1 MALLEGGVNLKVVK
15 EFVANVKQK
24 AMDSRLVGSLNAS
37 QQMIKIV
44 HTEAQDVLADKLMN

>member
-1 MALLEGGVNLKVVK
+1 MALLESESVNLKVVK

-37 QQMIKIV
+37 QQILKIV
-44 HTEAQDVLADKLMN
+44 H